1 MKEYAQG
8 TKNTFMSIT
17 DIFCS
22 LASQEV
28 DVRDCHK
35 YLEYVDFFLL
45 LSLESR
51 FSPIDQ
57 SFGSSKGAA
66 RRLILSIN
74 E

>member
-35 YLEYVDFFLL
+35 YLEYVDFLFITLPR
-45 LSLESR
+45 E
-51 FSPIDQ
+51 
-57 SFGSSKGAA
+57 
-66 RRLILSIN
+66 
-74 E
+74 